1 MLSSWHSHGESSQS
15 SRYEYR
21 MAPSGRQ
28 PLDNANWLEPQ
39 ARLQMQPVKRIH
51 RRHLLLLSPKADTH
65 FTVTRRVED

>member
-1 MLSSWHSHGESSQS
+1 
-15 SRYEYR
+15 